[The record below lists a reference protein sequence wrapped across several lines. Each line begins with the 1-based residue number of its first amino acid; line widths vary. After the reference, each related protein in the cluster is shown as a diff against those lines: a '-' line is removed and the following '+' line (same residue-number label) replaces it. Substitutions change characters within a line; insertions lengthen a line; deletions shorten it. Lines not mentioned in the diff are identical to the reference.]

1 MVDLDFA
8 DKRGTFFGT
17 VALKNSKEDFGLML
31 VQNGLA
37 EVSIIGKRAPENY
50 EQLEEAQARAQAE
63 AVGVWQKGL
72 RVGAAEGKAVKTNER
87 IQLLMTDISDAG
99 RFYVRIQGGNEY
111 AKIEAEMN
119 RFNPSSVEDLEKPI
133 KKGTICAARFS
144 VDQKWYRAK
153 VIGSIGKGE
162 IEVQFL
168 DFGNTDVA
176 NANTG
181 DLKRLPETLLQY
193 EPQAKPAALAFLRTP
208 KASSD
213 HGQEAAKVI

>member
-1 MVDLDFA
+1 
-8 DKRGTFFGT
+8 
-17 VALKNSKEDFGLML
+17 
-31 VQNGLA
+31 
-37 EVSIIGKRAPENY
+37 
-50 EQLEEAQARAQAE
+50 
-63 AVGVWQKGL
+63 
-72 RVGAAEGKAVKTNER
+72 
-87 IQLLMTDISDAG
+87 MTDISDAG

-119 RFNPSSVEDLEKPI
+119 RFNPASVEDLEKPI

-176 NANTG
+176 NSNTG
-181 DLKRLPETLLQY
+181 DLKRLPESMLQY
-193 EPQAKPAALAFLRTP
+193 EPQAKPASLAFLRTP

-213 HGQEAAKVI
+213 HG